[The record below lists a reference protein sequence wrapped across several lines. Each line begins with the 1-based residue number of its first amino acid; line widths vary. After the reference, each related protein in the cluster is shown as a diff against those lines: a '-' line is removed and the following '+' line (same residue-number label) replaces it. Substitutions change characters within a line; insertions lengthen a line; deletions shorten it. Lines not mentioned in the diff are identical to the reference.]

1 MHHPLLNE
9 FFTAGTFLLFLFL
22 SISVKV
28 PNVVF
33 SFQFLFSFIFAFF
46 PFIAQSPQLPSTG
59 FSSLLMSGE
68 SKCWSNA
75 VGSSLLPISSD
86 LGHST
91 KPRVPGTGGVILY
104 QAWNWES
111 HLQGWMKFL
120 EISGPE
126 QSFTLPNC
134 RLCNKILL
142 SWVSIL
148 KFEYRILSLLS
159 FTIECAIKYSNFI
172 SVIAFQGEERGMF
185 LNKHFKKLFG
195 IEESQ

>member
-1 MHHPLLNE
+1 MHHPLLDE

-33 SFQFLFSFIFAFF
+33 SFQFLFSFIFACF

-68 SKCWSNA
+68 SKSWSNA

-104 QAWNWES
+104 QA
-111 HLQGWMKFL
+111 
-120 EISGPE
+120 
-126 QSFTLPNC
+126 
-134 RLCNKILL
+134 
-142 SWVSIL
+142 
-148 KFEYRILSLLS
+148 
-159 FTIECAIKYSNFI
+159 
-172 SVIAFQGEERGMF
+172 
-185 LNKHFKKLFG
+185 
-195 IEESQ
+195 